1 MTLYKLVQD
10 VCNLGK
16 AQPNVNFVTQ
26 GDIYQLN
33 HNQDVDY
40 PAFVVTQGTHTGS
53 DYDEEQFTLTLFA
66 VDRLVSDKSNEID
79 VQSWANSVLLSVIK
93 NIGDFFIGTVQPGFK
108 IQTFTEKF
116 DSLCAGA
123 YVTLAI
129 DVDINDCDCVSKS
142 IGFVTSVN
150 GQTGDVTIKGYEG
163 SLVSSVNGQ
172 TGDVNLNIPYKVSD
186 LRNDVPYASE
196 SFVNNKITDVS
207 TYVSNNYLKKG
218 EVPVL
223 DNYYTK
229 QEVDDKIRDV
239 SVQVDL
245 SNYYTKSET
254 YNKQEIE
261 TKIAQAGGSGGS
273 SVTSVNGQTG
283 DVILNYVDISVYNQ
297 LLEEFNQ
304 LNKVDFIQHLEDFEG
319 FKYETTETTDYLGQA
334 KQDKLVSGTNI
345 KTING
350 LSLLGSGDI
359 VINGSGGQ
367 STGGESTDLSNYY
380 TKAEVD
386 DKITDVSTYVTTYV
400 YDNYYT
406 IPEVDDMISNV
417 SVDIDLSN
425 YYTKAETYNKQ
436 EVYNKQEIETK
447 IAQAGVSS
455 VNSVNGQTGDVIL
468 NYVDISV
475 YNQLLEEFNQLNK
488 VDFIQHLE
496 DFEGFKYETTET
508 TDYLGQAKQDK
519 LVSGTNIKTINGL
532 SLLGEGN
539 IAIQGG
545 ESTEHVNLT
554 LKEYNNL
561 SDAEKLNGKVYFI
574 TDISYCLYSDYQ
586 NLYNTVNALKNRV
599 NVLENSIKSPQN
611 NS

>member
-40 PAFVVTQGTHTGS
+40 PAFVVTQGTHSGS

-79 VQSWANSVLLSVIK
+79 VQSWANGVLLSVIK
-93 NIGDFFIGTVQPGFK
+93 NIGDFYIGTVQSGFK

-123 YVTLAI
+123 YVTLSI
-129 DVDINDCDCVSKS
+129 NVDINDCDCVSKS

-172 TGDVNLNIPYKVSD
+172 TGDVYLNIPYKVSD

-207 TYVSNNYLKKG
+207 TYVSNNYLKNG

-229 QEVDDKIRDV
+229 QEVDDKITDVSTYVCNYVYDNYYTIPEVDDKIRDV
-239 SVQVDL
+239 SLEIDL
-245 SNYYTKSET
+245 SNYYT
-254 YNKQEIE
+254 KQEIE
-261 TKIAQAGGSGGS
+261 TKIAQAGVS
-273 SVTSVNGQTG
+273 SVKSVNGQTG
-283 DVILNYVDISVYNQ
+283 DVVLNYVDINEYNSHLTGFNETADDVD
-297 LLEEFNQ
+297 LL
-304 LNKVDFIQHLEDFEG
+304 KEDFLVLAENVNSV
-319 FKYETTETTDYLGQA
+319 DYNLKF

-350 LSLLGSGDI
+350 LS
-359 VINGSGGQ
+359 V
-367 STGGESTDLSNYY
+367 
-380 TKAEVD
+380 
-386 DKITDVSTYVTTYV
+386 
-400 YDNYYT
+400 
-406 IPEVDDMISNV
+406 
-417 SVDIDLSN
+417 
-425 YYTKAETYNKQ
+425 
-436 EVYNKQEIETK
+436 
-447 IAQAGVSS
+447 
-455 VNSVNGQTGDVIL
+455 
-468 NYVDISV
+468 
-475 YNQLLEEFNQLNK
+475 
-488 VDFIQHLE
+488 
-496 DFEGFKYETTET
+496 
-508 TDYLGQAKQDK
+508 
-519 LVSGTNIKTINGL
+519 
-532 SLLGEGN
+532 LGEGN
-539 IAIQGG
+539 IVINGG

-554 LKEYNNL
+554 LTEYNNL
-561 SDAEKLNGKVYFI
+561 SDAEKQNGKVYFI
-574 TDISYCLYSDYQ
+574 TDIAYCLQSDYDR
-586 NLYNTVNALKNRV
+586 LHDTVISLTNRV
-599 NVLENSIKSPQN
+599 KVLENSIKSTEK
-611 NS
+611 

>member
-93 NIGDFFIGTVQPGFK
+93 NIGDFYIGTVQSGFK

-129 DVDINDCDCVSKS
+129 NVDINDCDCVSKS

-163 SLVSSVNGQ
+163 ALVSSVNGQ
-172 TGDVNLNIPYKVSD
+172 TGDVYLNIPYKVSD

-239 SVQVDL
+239 SVEVNL
-245 SNYYTKSET
+245 SNYYTKE
-254 YNKQEIE
+254 
-261 TKIAQAGGSGGS
+261 
-273 SVTSVNGQTG
+273 
-283 DVILNYVDISVYNQ
+283 
-297 LLEEFNQ
+297 
-304 LNKVDFIQHLEDFEG
+304 
-319 FKYETTETTDYLGQA
+319 
-334 KQDKLVSGTNI
+334 
-345 KTING
+345 
-350 LSLLGSGDI
+350 
-359 VINGSGGQ
+359 
-367 STGGESTDLSNYY
+367 
-380 TKAEVD
+380 
-386 DKITDVSTYVTTYV
+386 
-400 YDNYYT
+400 
-406 IPEVDDMISNV
+406 
-417 SVDIDLSN
+417 
-425 YYTKAETYNKQ
+425 

-455 VNSVNGQTGDVIL
+455 VNSVNGQTGDVVL

-475 YNQLLEEFNQLNK
+475 YNQF
-488 VDFIQHLE
+488 LE
-496 DFEGFKYETTET
+496 DYNLLSSDFDIVYGEVEQLRMEMDGFKDETTAT
-508 TDYLGQAKQDK
+508 TDHLWQSKQNK

-539 IAIQGG
+539 ININGGESTGG
-545 ESTEHVNLT
+545 ESTEHVNFTLT
-554 LKEYNNL
+554 EYNNL

-574 TDISYCLYSDYQ
+574 TDIAYCRQSDYYR
-586 NLYNTVNALKNRV
+586 LYNTVISLTNRV
-599 NVLENSIKSPQN
+599 KVLENSIKSPEN

>member
-93 NIGDFFIGTVQPGFK
+93 NIGDFYIGTVQSGFK

-123 YVTLAI
+123 YVTLSI
-129 DVDINDCDCVSKS
+129 NVDINDCDCVSKS

-163 SLVSSVNGQ
+163 ALVSSVNGQ
-172 TGDVNLNIPYKVSD
+172 TGDVYLNIPYKVSD

-207 TYVSNNYLKKG
+207 TYVSNNYLKNG

-239 SVQVDL
+239 SVDIDL
-245 SNYYTKSET
+245 SNYYTKAET

-261 TKIAQAGGSGGS
+261 TKLAQAGVS
-273 SVTSVNGQTG
+273 SVNSVNGQTG
-283 DVILNYVDISVYNQ
+283 DVVLNYVDISVYNQ
-297 LLEEFNQ
+297 HLEDYNNHLGDFEVFFEDQ
-304 LNKVDFIQHLEDFEG
+304 LNKNQIFEANDG
-319 FKYETTETTDYLGQA
+319 TLRQL

-350 LSLLGSGDI
+350 LSI
-359 VINGSGGQ
+359 
-367 STGGESTDLSNYY
+367 
-380 TKAEVD
+380 
-386 DKITDVSTYVTTYV
+386 
-400 YDNYYT
+400 
-406 IPEVDDMISNV
+406 
-417 SVDIDLSN
+417 
-425 YYTKAETYNKQ
+425 
-436 EVYNKQEIETK
+436 
-447 IAQAGVSS
+447 
-455 VNSVNGQTGDVIL
+455 
-468 NYVDISV
+468 
-475 YNQLLEEFNQLNK
+475 
-488 VDFIQHLE
+488 
-496 DFEGFKYETTET
+496 
-508 TDYLGQAKQDK
+508 
-519 LVSGTNIKTINGL
+519 
-532 SLLGEGN
+532 LGEGN
-539 IAIQGG
+539 IVINGG

-554 LKEYNNL
+554 LTEYNNL
-561 SDAEKLNGKVYFI
+561 SEAEKQNGKVYFI
-574 TDISYCLYSDYQ
+574 TDIAYCLQSDYDR
-586 NLYNTVNALKNRV
+586 LHDTVISLTNRV
-599 NVLENSIKSPQN
+599 KVLENSIKYPEK
-611 NS
+611 

>member
-93 NIGDFFIGTVQPGFK
+93 NIGDFFIGTVQSGFK

-123 YVTLAI
+123 YVTLSI
-129 DVDINDCDCVSKS
+129 NVDINDCDCVSKS

-163 SLVSSVNGQ
+163 ALVSSVNGQ
-172 TGDVNLNIPYKVSD
+172 TGDVYLNIPYKVSD

-229 QEVDDKIRDV
+229 QEVDDKITDV
-239 SVQVDL
+239 
-245 SNYYTKSET
+245 
-254 YNKQEIE
+254 
-261 TKIAQAGGSGGS
+261 
-273 SVTSVNGQTG
+273 
-283 DVILNYVDISVYNQ
+283 
-297 LLEEFNQ
+297 
-304 LNKVDFIQHLEDFEG
+304 
-319 FKYETTETTDYLGQA
+319 
-334 KQDKLVSGTNI
+334 
-345 KTING
+345 
-350 LSLLGSGDI
+350 
-359 VINGSGGQ
+359 
-367 STGGESTDLSNYY
+367 
-380 TKAEVD
+380 
-386 DKITDVSTYVTTYV
+386 ITDVSTYV

-406 IPEVDDMISNV
+406 IQEVDDKIRDV
-417 SVDIDLSN
+417 SVQIDLSN
-425 YYTKAETYNKQ
+425 YYTKE
-436 EVYNKQEIETK
+436 EIYNKQEIETK

-455 VNSVNGQTGDVIL
+455 VRSVNGQTGDVVL
-468 NYVDISV
+468 NYVDINE
-475 YNQLLEEFNQLNK
+475 YNSHLTGFNQTADD
-488 VDFIQHLE
+488 VDLLKE
-496 DFEGFKYETTET
+496 DFLVLADNVNSV
-508 TDYLGQAKQDK
+508 DYNLKFKQDT

-532 SLLGEGN
+532 SVLGEGN
-539 IAIQGG
+539 IVINGG

-554 LKEYNNL
+554 LTEYNNL
-561 SDAEKLNGKVYFI
+561 SDAEKQNGKVYFI
-574 TDISYCLYSDYQ
+574 TDIAYCLQSDYDR
-586 NLYNTVNALKNRV
+586 LHDTVISLTNRV
-599 NVLENSIKSPQN
+599 KVLENSIKSTKN

>member
-10 VCNLGK
+10 ICNLGK

-93 NIGDFFIGTVQPGFK
+93 NIGDFFIGTVQSGFK

-123 YVTLAI
+123 YVTLSI
-129 DVDINDCDCVSKS
+129 NVDINDCDCVSKS

-163 SLVSSVNGQ
+163 ALVSSVNGQ
-172 TGDVNLNIPYKVSD
+172 TGDVYLNIPYKVSD

-207 TYVSNNYLKKG
+207 TYVSNNYLKNG

-245 SNYYTKSET
+245 SNYYTKEET

-261 TKIAQAGGSGGS
+261 TKIAQAGVS
-273 SVTSVNGQTG
+273 SVKSVNGQTG
-283 DVILNYVDISVYNQ
+283 DVVLNYVDINEYNSH
-297 LLEEFNQ
+297 LTGFNQ
-304 LNKVDFIQHLEDFEG
+304 TADDVDQLIEDFWVLDDHVNSVEYN
-319 FKYETTETTDYLGQA
+319 FQF

-350 LSLLGSGDI
+350 LS
-359 VINGSGGQ
+359 V
-367 STGGESTDLSNYY
+367 
-380 TKAEVD
+380 
-386 DKITDVSTYVTTYV
+386 
-400 YDNYYT
+400 
-406 IPEVDDMISNV
+406 
-417 SVDIDLSN
+417 
-425 YYTKAETYNKQ
+425 
-436 EVYNKQEIETK
+436 
-447 IAQAGVSS
+447 
-455 VNSVNGQTGDVIL
+455 
-468 NYVDISV
+468 
-475 YNQLLEEFNQLNK
+475 
-488 VDFIQHLE
+488 
-496 DFEGFKYETTET
+496 
-508 TDYLGQAKQDK
+508 
-519 LVSGTNIKTINGL
+519 
-532 SLLGEGN
+532 LGEGN
-539 IAIQGG
+539 IVINGG

-554 LKEYNNL
+554 LTEYNNL
-561 SDAEKLNGKVYFI
+561 SDAEKQNGKVYFI
-574 TDISYCLYSDYQ
+574 TDIAYCLQSDYDR
-586 NLYNTVNALKNRV
+586 LHDTVISLTNRV
-599 NVLENSIKSPQN
+599 KVLENSIKSTKN

>member
-93 NIGDFFIGTVQPGFK
+93 NIGDFFIGTVQSGFK

-123 YVTLAI
+123 YVTLSI
-129 DVDINDCDCVSKS
+129 NVDINDCDCVSKS

-163 SLVSSVNGQ
+163 ALVSSVNGQ
-172 TGDVNLNIPYKVSD
+172 TGDVYLNIPYKVSD

-229 QEVDDKIRDV
+229 QEIDDKITDVSDYVYNNYYTIQEVDDKISNV
-239 SVQVDL
+239 SVDIDL
-245 SNYYTKSET
+245 SNYYTKQEI

-261 TKIAQAGGSGGS
+261 TKIAQAGVS
-273 SVTSVNGQTG
+273 SVKSVNGQTG
-283 DVILNYVDISVYNQ
+283 DVVLNYVDFSVYNQ
-297 LLEEFNQ
+297 HLGDFEVLFEYQEDMNVQ
-304 LNKVDFIQHLEDFEG
+304 LND
-319 FKYETTETTDYLGQA
+319 TTEELLR

-359 VINGSGGQ
+359 VI
-367 STGGESTDLSNYY
+367 
-380 TKAEVD
+380 
-386 DKITDVSTYVTTYV
+386 
-400 YDNYYT
+400 
-406 IPEVDDMISNV
+406 
-417 SVDIDLSN
+417 
-425 YYTKAETYNKQ
+425 
-436 EVYNKQEIETK
+436 
-447 IAQAGVSS
+447 
-455 VNSVNGQTGDVIL
+455 
-468 NYVDISV
+468 
-475 YNQLLEEFNQLNK
+475 
-488 VDFIQHLE
+488 
-496 DFEGFKYETTET
+496 
-508 TDYLGQAKQDK
+508 
-519 LVSGTNIKTINGL
+519 
-532 SLLGEGN
+532 
-539 IAIQGG
+539 QGG

-554 LKEYNNL
+554 LTEYNNL
-561 SDAEKLNGKVYFI
+561 SDAEKQNGKVYFI
-574 TDISYCLYSDYQ
+574 TDIAYCLQSDYDR
-586 NLYNTVNALKNRV
+586 LHDTVISLTNRV
-599 NVLENSIKSPQN
+599 KVLENSIKSPQN

>member
-93 NIGDFFIGTVQPGFK
+93 NIGDFYIGTVQSGFK

-123 YVTLAI
+123 YVTVAI
-129 DVDINDCDCVSKS
+129 NVDINDCDCVSKS

-163 SLVSSVNGQ
+163 ALVSSVNGQ
-172 TGDVNLNIPYKVSD
+172 TGDVYLNIPYKVSD

-229 QEVDDKIRDV
+229 QEIDDKIRDV
-239 SVQVDL
+239 SVDVDL
-245 SNYYTKSET
+245 SNYYTKAET

-261 TKIAQAGGSGGS
+261 NKIAQAGVS
-273 SVTSVNGQTG
+273 SVKSVNGQTG
-283 DVILNYVDISVYNQ
+283 DVVLNYVDIKEYNSH
-297 LLEEFNQ
+297 LTGFNQ
-304 LNKVDFIQHLEDFEG
+304 TADDLDQLKEDFWAL
-319 FKYETTETTDYLGQA
+319 YDTVNSVDYNLKF

-350 LSLLGSGDI
+350 LSLLGTGDI
-359 VINGSGGQ
+359 VIN
-367 STGGESTDLSNYY
+367 
-380 TKAEVD
+380 
-386 DKITDVSTYVTTYV
+386 
-400 YDNYYT
+400 
-406 IPEVDDMISNV
+406 
-417 SVDIDLSN
+417 
-425 YYTKAETYNKQ
+425 
-436 EVYNKQEIETK
+436 
-447 IAQAGVSS
+447 
-455 VNSVNGQTGDVIL
+455 
-468 NYVDISV
+468 
-475 YNQLLEEFNQLNK
+475 
-488 VDFIQHLE
+488 
-496 DFEGFKYETTET
+496 
-508 TDYLGQAKQDK
+508 
-519 LVSGTNIKTINGL
+519 
-532 SLLGEGN
+532 
-539 IAIQGG
+539 GG

-554 LKEYNNL
+554 LTEYNNL
-561 SDAEKLNGKVYFI
+561 SDAEKQNGKVYFI
-574 TDISYCLYSDYQ
+574 TDLAYCLQSDYDR
-586 NLYNTVNALKNRV
+586 LHDTVISLNNRV
-599 NVLENSIKSPQN
+599 KVLENNIKSVKN

>member
-10 VCNLGK
+10 ICNLGK

-93 NIGDFFIGTVQPGFK
+93 NIGDFFIGTVQSGFK

-129 DVDINDCDCVSKS
+129 NVDINDCDCVSKS

-163 SLVSSVNGQ
+163 DLVSSVNGQ
-172 TGDVNLNIPYKVSD
+172 TGDVVLDIPYKVSD

-207 TYVSNNYLKKG
+207 TYVSNNYLKNG

-239 SVQVDL
+239 S
-245 SNYYTKSET
+245 
-254 YNKQEIE
+254 
-261 TKIAQAGGSGGS
+261 
-273 SVTSVNGQTG
+273 
-283 DVILNYVDISVYNQ
+283 
-297 LLEEFNQ
+297 
-304 LNKVDFIQHLEDFEG
+304 
-319 FKYETTETTDYLGQA
+319 
-334 KQDKLVSGTNI
+334 
-345 KTING
+345 
-350 LSLLGSGDI
+350 
-359 VINGSGGQ
+359 
-367 STGGESTDLSNYY
+367 
-380 TKAEVD
+380 
-386 DKITDVSTYVTTYV
+386 TDVETYV

-406 IPEVDDMISNV
+406 IPEIDDKISDI

-425 YYTKAETYNKQ
+425 YYTK
-436 EVYNKQEIETK
+436 QEIEAK

-455 VNSVNGQTGDVIL
+455 VKSVNGQTGDVVL
-468 NYVDISV
+468 NYVDVSV
-475 YNQLLEEFNQLNK
+475 YNQHLEQFNQLY
-488 VDFIQHLE
+488 D
-496 DFEGFKYETTET
+496 
-508 TDYLGQAKQDK
+508 DYFNIHIEEYNTLFSSVSDVENGLGGKQDI

-532 SLLGEGN
+532 SLLGEGDIEIKSENKYDHQN
-539 IAIQGG
+539 ILYADYQA
-545 ESTEHVNLT
+545 
-554 LKEYNNL
+554 L
-561 SDAEKLNGKVYFI
+561 SEAEKLKNIVYHI
-574 TDISYCLYSDYQ
+574 TDYDIYFVNKSEYLQKITELEDRIKALET
-586 NLYNTVNALKNRV
+586 NL
-599 NVLENSIKSPQN
+599 N
-611 NS
+611 N

>member
-10 VCNLGK
+10 ICNLGK

-40 PAFVVTQGTHTGS
+40 PAFVVTQGTHSGS

-93 NIGDFFIGTVQPGFK
+93 NIGDFFIGTVQSGFK

-129 DVDINDCDCVSKS
+129 NVDINDCDCVSKS

-163 SLVSSVNGQ
+163 ALVSSVNGQ
-172 TGDVNLNIPYKVSD
+172 TGDVYLNIPYKVSD

-207 TYVSNNYLKKG
+207 TYVSNNYLKIG

-239 SVQVDL
+239 SV
-245 SNYYTKSET
+245 
-254 YNKQEIE
+254 
-261 TKIAQAGGSGGS
+261 
-273 SVTSVNGQTG
+273 
-283 DVILNYVDISVYNQ
+283 DV
-297 LLEEFNQ
+297 
-304 LNKVDFIQHLEDFEG
+304 
-319 FKYETTETTDYLGQA
+319 
-334 KQDKLVSGTNI
+334 
-345 KTING
+345 
-350 LSLLGSGDI
+350 
-359 VINGSGGQ
+359 
-367 STGGESTDLSNYY
+367 
-380 TKAEVD
+380 
-386 DKITDVSTYVTTYV
+386 
-400 YDNYYT
+400 
-406 IPEVDDMISNV
+406 
-417 SVDIDLSN
+417 DLSN

-436 EVYNKQEIETK
+436 EIEAK
-447 IAQAGVSS
+447 IAQAGGGSAVT
-455 VNSVNGQTGDVIL
+455 SVNGQTGDVVL
-468 NYVDISV
+468 NYVDINQ
-475 YNQLLEEFNQLNK
+475 YNRHLTGFNQA
-488 VDFIQHLE
+488 LE
-496 DFEGFKYETTET
+496 DVDQLKEDFLVLDDNVNSVQYNFKF
-508 TDYLGQAKQDK
+508 KQDT
-519 LVSGTNIKTINGL
+519 LVSGTNIKTINGQ
-532 SLLGEGN
+532 SVLGKGN
-539 IAIQGG
+539 IDIQGG
-545 ESTEHVNLT
+545 QSTEHVNLT
-554 LKEYNNL
+554 LTEYNNL
-561 SDAEKLNGKVYFI
+561 SDAEKQNGKVYFI
-574 TDISYCLYSDYQ
+574 TDIAYCLQSDYDR
-586 NLYNTVNALKNRV
+586 LHDTVISLTNRV
-599 NVLENSIKSPQN
+599 KVLENSIKSPQN

>member
-93 NIGDFFIGTVQPGFK
+93 NIGDFYIGTVQSGFK

-129 DVDINDCDCVSKS
+129 NVDINDCDCVSKS

-163 SLVSSVNGQ
+163 TLVSSVNGQ
-172 TGDVNLNIPYKVSD
+172 TGDVYLNIPYKVSD

-207 TYVSNNYLKKG
+207 TYVSNNYLKNG

-239 SVQVDL
+239 SVDIDL
-245 SNYYTKSET
+245 SNYYTKQEVYDKIRDVSAEIDTLWEISDGFQIQLNET
-254 YNKQEIE
+254 
-261 TKIAQAGGSGGS
+261 
-273 SVTSVNGQTG
+273 
-283 DVILNYVDISVYNQ
+283 ILNVD
-297 LLEEFNQ
+297 
-304 LNKVDFIQHLEDFEG
+304 
-319 FKYETTETTDYLGQA
+319 ETQNILQG
-334 KQDKLVSGTNI
+334 KQDTLVSGTNI

-350 LSLLGSGDI
+350 LSLLGTGDI
-359 VINGSGGQ
+359 QIKLENNDYDHQNILYADYQELSETEKLKNIVYHI
-367 STGGESTDLSNYY
+367 TDYDIYFVNKSEYLQ
-380 TKAEVD
+380 
-386 DKITDVSTYVTTYV
+386 KIT
-400 YDNYYT
+400 
-406 IPEVDDMISNV
+406 E
-417 SVDIDLSN
+417 
-425 YYTKAETYNKQ
+425 
-436 EVYNKQEIETK
+436 
-447 IAQAGVSS
+447 
-455 VNSVNGQTGDVIL
+455 
-468 NYVDISV
+468 
-475 YNQLLEEFNQLNK
+475 
-488 VDFIQHLE
+488 LE
-496 DFEGFKYETTET
+496 DRIKALET
-508 TDYLGQAKQDK
+508 
-519 LVSGTNIKTINGL
+519 
-532 SLLGEGN
+532 
-539 IAIQGG
+539 
-545 ESTEHVNLT
+545 NL
-554 LKEYNNL
+554 NN
-561 SDAEKLNGKVYFI
+561 
-574 TDISYCLYSDYQ
+574 
-586 NLYNTVNALKNRV
+586 
-599 NVLENSIKSPQN
+599 
-611 NS
+611 

>member
-10 VCNLGK
+10 ICNLGK

-93 NIGDFFIGTVQPGFK
+93 NIGDFFIGTVQSGFK

-129 DVDINDCDCVSKS
+129 NVDINDCDCVSKP

-150 GQTGDVTIKGYEG
+150 GQSGDVY
-163 SLVSSVNGQ
+163 
-172 TGDVNLNIPYKVSD
+172 LNIPYKVSD

-239 SVQVDL
+239 SV
-245 SNYYTKSET
+245 
-254 YNKQEIE
+254 
-261 TKIAQAGGSGGS
+261 
-273 SVTSVNGQTG
+273 
-283 DVILNYVDISVYNQ
+283 
-297 LLEEFNQ
+297 
-304 LNKVDFIQHLEDFEG
+304 
-319 FKYETTETTDYLGQA
+319 
-334 KQDKLVSGTNI
+334 
-345 KTING
+345 
-350 LSLLGSGDI
+350 
-359 VINGSGGQ
+359 
-367 STGGESTDLSNYY
+367 
-380 TKAEVD
+380 
-386 DKITDVSTYVTTYV
+386 
-400 YDNYYT
+400 
-406 IPEVDDMISNV
+406 
-417 SVDIDLSN
+417 DIDLSN

-436 EVYNKQEIETK
+436 EIESK
-447 IAQAGVSS
+447 IAQAGVST
-455 VNSVNGQTGDVIL
+455 VRSVNGQTGDVVL
-468 NYVDISV
+468 NYVDVSV
-475 YNQLLEEFNQLNK
+475 YN
-488 VDFIQHLE
+488 QHLE
-496 DFEGFKYETTET
+496 DFNQLYDDYFNRHIIEEYSNLLDSVSDIENRLKTKQDILVSGTNIKTINGQSVLGKGNIDIIGGDSTGHVNLSNYYTKAEVDDKIRDVSTYVFNNYYTIQEVDEFKDEITVQ
-508 TDYLGQAKQDK
+508 TDDLRQVKQDK
-519 LVSGTNIKTINGL
+519 LVSGTNIKTINGI
-532 SLLGEGN
+532 SLLGSGDIQIKPENNDYDHQN
-539 IAIQGG
+539 ILYADYQALP
-545 ESTEHVNLT
+545 E
-554 LKEYNNL
+554 
-561 SDAEKLNGKVYFI
+561 AEKLKNIVYHI
-574 TDISYCLYSDYQ
+574 TDYDIYFVNKSEYLQKITELEDRIKALEI
-586 NLYNTVNALKNRV
+586 NLNK
-599 NVLENSIKSPQN
+599 
-611 NS
+611 

>member
-10 VCNLGK
+10 ICNLGK

-93 NIGDFFIGTVQPGFK
+93 NIGDFFIGTVQSGFK

-129 DVDINDCDCVSKS
+129 NVDINDCDCVSKS

-163 SLVSSVNGQ
+163 DLVSSVNGQ
-172 TGDVNLNIPYKVSD
+172 TGDVYLNIPYKVSD

-207 TYVSNNYLKKG
+207 TYVSNNYLKNG

-229 QEVDDKIRDV
+229 QEVDDKITDV
-239 SVQVDL
+239 STYVYNNYYTIQEVDDKISDVSLEIDL
-245 SNYYTKSET
+245 SNYYT
-254 YNKQEIE
+254 KQEIE
-261 TKIAQAGGSGGS
+261 TKIAQAGVS
-273 SVTSVNGQTG
+273 SVKSVNGQTG
-283 DVILNYVDISVYNQ
+283 DVVLNYVDINEYNSH
-297 LLEEFNQ
+297 LTGFNQ
-304 LNKVDFIQHLEDFEG
+304 TADDVDLLKEDFLVLADNVNSV
-319 FKYETTETTDYLGQA
+319 DYNLKF

-350 LSLLGSGDI
+350 LS
-359 VINGSGGQ
+359 V
-367 STGGESTDLSNYY
+367 
-380 TKAEVD
+380 
-386 DKITDVSTYVTTYV
+386 
-400 YDNYYT
+400 
-406 IPEVDDMISNV
+406 
-417 SVDIDLSN
+417 
-425 YYTKAETYNKQ
+425 
-436 EVYNKQEIETK
+436 
-447 IAQAGVSS
+447 
-455 VNSVNGQTGDVIL
+455 
-468 NYVDISV
+468 
-475 YNQLLEEFNQLNK
+475 
-488 VDFIQHLE
+488 
-496 DFEGFKYETTET
+496 
-508 TDYLGQAKQDK
+508 
-519 LVSGTNIKTINGL
+519 
-532 SLLGEGN
+532 LGEGN
-539 IAIQGG
+539 IVINGG
-545 ESTEHVNLT
+545 QSTEHVNLT
-554 LKEYNNL
+554 LTEYNNL
-561 SDAEKLNGKVYFI
+561 SEAEKQNGKVYFI
-574 TDISYCLYSDYQ
+574 TDIAYCLQSDYDR
-586 NLYNTVNALKNRV
+586 LHDTVISLTNRV
-599 NVLENSIKSPQN
+599 KVLENSIKSTKN

>member
-53 DYDEEQFTLTLFA
+53 DYDEEQFTLTLFV

-93 NIGDFFIGTVQPGFK
+93 NIGDFFIGTVQSGFK

-123 YVTLAI
+123 YVTLSI
-129 DVDINDCDCVSKS
+129 NVDINDCDCVSKS

-163 SLVSSVNGQ
+163 ALVSSVNGQ
-172 TGDVNLNIPYKVSD
+172 TGDVVLDIPTKVSD
-186 LRNDVPYASE
+186 LQNDVPYASE

-207 TYVSNNYLKKG
+207 TYVY
-218 EVPVL
+218 
-223 DNYYTK
+223 DN
-229 QEVDDKIRDV
+229 
-239 SVQVDL
+239 
-245 SNYYTKSET
+245 
-254 YNKQEIE
+254 
-261 TKIAQAGGSGGS
+261 
-273 SVTSVNGQTG
+273 
-283 DVILNYVDISVYNQ
+283 
-297 LLEEFNQ
+297 
-304 LNKVDFIQHLEDFEG
+304 
-319 FKYETTETTDYLGQA
+319 
-334 KQDKLVSGTNI
+334 
-345 KTING
+345 
-350 LSLLGSGDI
+350 
-359 VINGSGGQ
+359 
-367 STGGESTDLSNYY
+367 
-380 TKAEVD
+380 
-386 DKITDVSTYVTTYV
+386 VTTYV

-406 IPEVDDMISNV
+406 IPEVDDKIRDV
-417 SVDIDLSN
+417 SVEVDLSN

-468 NYVDISV
+468 NYVDVSV
-475 YNQLLEEFNQLNK
+475 YNQ
-488 VDFIQHLE
+488 HLE
-496 DFEGFKYETTET
+496 DYNSHLIDFNQQLEDLDQLRQEHYASDTYFA
-508 TDYLGQAKQDK
+508 QFKQDK
-519 LVSGTNIKTINGL
+519 LESGKNIKTINGL
-532 SLLGEGN
+532 SLLGSGD
-539 IAIQGG
+539 IVIQGG
-545 ESTEHVNLT
+545 DGAEHVNLT
-554 LKEYNNL
+554 LTEYNNL

-574 TDISYCLYSDYQ
+574 TDIAYCLQSDYDR
-586 NLYNTVNALKNRV
+586 LHDTVISLTNRV
-599 NVLENSIKSPQN
+599 KVLENSIKSTEK
-611 NS
+611 

>member
-93 NIGDFFIGTVQPGFK
+93 NIGDFFIGTVQSGFK

-129 DVDINDCDCVSKS
+129 NVDINECDCVSKS

-163 SLVSSVNGQ
+163 ALVSSVNGQ
-172 TGDVNLNIPYKVSD
+172 TGDVYLNIPYKVSD

-207 TYVSNNYLKKG
+207 TYVSNNYLKMG

-239 SVQVDL
+239 SVDIDL
-245 SNYYTKSET
+245 SNYYT
-254 YNKQEIE
+254 N
-261 TKIAQAGGSGGS
+261 
-273 SVTSVNGQTG
+273 
-283 DVILNYVDISVYNQ
+283 
-297 LLEEFNQ
+297 
-304 LNKVDFIQHLEDFEG
+304 
-319 FKYETTETTDYLGQA
+319 
-334 KQDKLVSGTNI
+334 
-345 KTING
+345 
-350 LSLLGSGDI
+350 
-359 VINGSGGQ
+359 
-367 STGGESTDLSNYY
+367 
-380 TKAEVD
+380 AEVD
-386 DKITDVSTYVTTYV
+386 DKIRDVSTYVTTYV

-406 IPEVDDMISNV
+406 
-417 SVDIDLSN
+417 
-425 YYTKAETYNKQ
+425 KAEI
-436 EVYNKQEIETK
+436 YNKQEIEAK

-455 VNSVNGQTGDVIL
+455 VKSVNGQTGDVVL
-468 NYVDISV
+468 NYVDIDNYSS
-475 YNQLLEEFNQLNK
+475 
-488 VDFIQHLE
+488 HLE
-496 DFEGFKYETTET
+496 GFNMMAENVNFLAEGFSELNGNFNETQNI
-508 TDYLGQAKQDK
+508 LQGKQDI

-539 IAIQGG
+539 IDINGG

-554 LKEYNNL
+554 LTEYNNL
-561 SDAEKLNGKVYFI
+561 SDAEKQNGKVYFI
-574 TDISYCLYSDYQ
+574 TDIAYCLQSDYDR
-586 NLYNTVNALKNRV
+586 LHDTVISLTNRV
-599 NVLENSIKSPQN
+599 KVLENSITSPGK
-611 NS
+611 

>member
-10 VCNLGK
+10 ICNLGK

-93 NIGDFFIGTVQPGFK
+93 NIGDFYIGTVQSGFK

-129 DVDINDCDCVSKS
+129 NVDINDCDCVSKS

-163 SLVSSVNGQ
+163 DLVSSVNGQ
-172 TGDVNLNIPYKVSD
+172 TGDVYLNIPYKVSD

-229 QEVDDKIRDV
+229 QEVDDNIRD
-239 SVQVDL
+239 
-245 SNYYTKSET
+245 
-254 YNKQEIE
+254 
-261 TKIAQAGGSGGS
+261 
-273 SVTSVNGQTG
+273 
-283 DVILNYVDISVYNQ
+283 
-297 LLEEFNQ
+297 
-304 LNKVDFIQHLEDFEG
+304 
-319 FKYETTETTDYLGQA
+319 
-334 KQDKLVSGTNI
+334 
-345 KTING
+345 
-350 LSLLGSGDI
+350 
-359 VINGSGGQ
+359 
-367 STGGESTDLSNYY
+367 
-380 TKAEVD
+380 
-386 DKITDVSTYVTTYV
+386 YV
-400 YDNYYT
+400 YSNYYT
-406 IPEVDDMISNV
+406 IPEIDDKISNI
-417 SVDIDLSN
+417 SVEIDLSN
-425 YYTKAETYNKQ
+425 YYT
-436 EVYNKQEIETK
+436 KQEIETK

-455 VNSVNGQTGDVIL
+455 VKSVNGQTGDVVL
-468 NYVDISV
+468 NYVDIKEYNLHSSV
-475 YNQLLEEFNQLNK
+475 FNQYADD
-488 VDFIQHLE
+488 VDVLKD
-496 DFEGFKYETTET
+496 DFLVLDENMTYVLDTLQ
-508 TDYLGQAKQDK
+508 YKQDT
-519 LVSGTNIKTINGL
+519 LVSGTNIKTINGQ
-532 SLLGEGN
+532 SVLGEGN
-539 IAIQGG
+539 IDISVGG
-545 ESTEHVNLT
+545 SQSAEHVNLT
-554 LKEYNNL
+554 LTEYNNL
-561 SDAEKLNGKVYFI
+561 SDSEKMNGKVYFI
-574 TDISYCLYSDYQ
+574 TDIAYCLQSDYDR
-586 NLYNTVNALKNRV
+586 LYNDVISLTNRV
-599 NVLENSIKSPQN
+599 KVLENSIKSPGK
-611 NS
+611 

>member
-40 PAFVVTQGTHTGS
+40 PAFVVTQGTHSGS

-93 NIGDFFIGTVQPGFK
+93 NIGDFFIGTVQSGFK

-129 DVDINDCDCVSKS
+129 NVDINDCDCVSKS

-163 SLVSSVNGQ
+163 ALVSSVNGQ
-172 TGDVNLNIPYKVSD
+172 TGDVYLNIPYKVSD

-207 TYVSNNYLKKG
+207 TYVSNNYLKNG

-229 QEVDDKIRDV
+229 Q
-239 SVQVDL
+239 
-245 SNYYTKSET
+245 
-254 YNKQEIE
+254 
-261 TKIAQAGGSGGS
+261 
-273 SVTSVNGQTG
+273 
-283 DVILNYVDISVYNQ
+283 
-297 LLEEFNQ
+297 
-304 LNKVDFIQHLEDFEG
+304 
-319 FKYETTETTDYLGQA
+319 
-334 KQDKLVSGTNI
+334 
-345 KTING
+345 
-350 LSLLGSGDI
+350 
-359 VINGSGGQ
+359 
-367 STGGESTDLSNYY
+367 
-380 TKAEVD
+380 EVD

-406 IPEVDDMISNV
+406 IPEIDDKIRDV

-425 YYTKAETYNKQ
+425 YYTKE
-436 EVYNKQEIETK
+436 EIYNKQEIETK

-455 VNSVNGQTGDVIL
+455 VKSVNGQTGDVVL

-475 YNQLLEEFNQLNK
+475 YNQHLEQFNQLS
-488 VDFIQHLE
+488 E
-496 DFEGFKYETTET
+496 DYYTLHIEEEYNSLFNSVSDIENRLWG
-508 TDYLGQAKQDK
+508 KQDI

-532 SLLGEGN
+532 SVLGTGDIQIKLENNDYDHQN
-539 IAIQGG
+539 ILYADYQ
-545 ESTEHVNLT
+545 E
-554 LKEYNNL
+554 L
-561 SDAEKLNGKVYFI
+561 SETEKLKNIVYHI
-574 TDISYCLYSDYQ
+574 TDYDIYFVNKSEYLQKITELEDRIKAIEI
-586 NLYNTVNALKNRV
+586 NLNK
-599 NVLENSIKSPQN
+599 
-611 NS
+611 

>member
-40 PAFVVTQGTHTGS
+40 PAFVVTQGTHSGS

-79 VQSWANSVLLSVIK
+79 VQSWANGVLLSVIK
-93 NIGDFFIGTVQPGFK
+93 NIGDFYIGTVQSGFK

-129 DVDINDCDCVSKS
+129 NVDINDCDCVSKS

-150 GQTGDVTIKGYEG
+150 GQTGDVY
-163 SLVSSVNGQ
+163 
-172 TGDVNLNIPYKVSD
+172 LNIPYKVSD

-207 TYVSNNYLKKG
+207 TYVSNNYLKIG

-229 QEVDDKIRDV
+229 AEVDDKIRDV
-239 SVQVDL
+239 SVEADL
-245 SNYYTKSET
+245 SNYYTKAET
-254 YNKQEIE
+254 YNKQEVYNKQEIE
-261 TKIAQAGGSGGS
+261 AKIAQAGVS
-273 SVTSVNGQTG
+273 SVNSVNGQTG
-283 DVILNYVDISVYNQ
+283 DVVLNYVDISVYNQ
-297 LLEEFNQ
+297 
-304 LNKVDFIQHLEDFEG
+304 HLEDFDAAYGEVYNLRDELVN
-319 FKYETTETTDYLGQA
+319 FKDETRATTDYLGQA
-334 KQDKLVSGTNI
+334 KQDKLVSGSNI

-350 LSLLGSGDI
+350 QSVLGEGNI
-359 VINGSGGQ
+359 VINGGE
-367 STGGESTDLSNYY
+367 STGGESTELSNYY

-386 DKITDVSTYVTTYV
+386 DKITDVSQYV

-406 IPEVDDMISNV
+406 IPEIDDMIR
-417 SVDIDLSN
+417 DIDLSN

-436 EVYNKQEIETK
+436 EVYNKQEIEAK

-455 VNSVNGQTGDVIL
+455 VNSVNGQTGDVVL

-475 YNQLLEEFNQLNK
+475 YNQHLKDYNSHLEVSDEDANQLYQLK
-488 VDFIQHLE
+488 E
-496 DFEGFKYETTET
+496 DFLVLYDQVNSVDYNFKF
-508 TDYLGQAKQDK
+508 KQDK

-532 SLLGEGN
+532 SLLGSGDIQINLENNDYDHQN
-539 IAIQGG
+539 ILYADYQ
-545 ESTEHVNLT
+545 E
-554 LKEYNNL
+554 L
-561 SDAEKLNGKVYFI
+561 SEAEKLKNIVYHI
-574 TDISYCLYSDYQ
+574 TDYDIYFVNKSEYLQKITELEDRIKALEI
-586 NLYNTVNALKNRV
+586 NL
-599 NVLENSIKSPQN
+599 N
-611 NS
+611 N

>member
-10 VCNLGK
+10 ICNLGK

-93 NIGDFFIGTVQPGFK
+93 NIGDFFIGTVQSGFK

-129 DVDINDCDCVSKS
+129 NVDINDCDCVSKS

-163 SLVSSVNGQ
+163 DLVSSVNGQ
-172 TGDVNLNIPYKVSD
+172 TGDVYLNIPYKVSD

-207 TYVSNNYLKKG
+207 TYVSNNYLKNG

-229 QEVDDKIRDV
+229 QEVDYKITDVSDYVYDNYYTIQEVDDKIRDV
-239 SVQVDL
+239 S
-245 SNYYTKSET
+245 
-254 YNKQEIE
+254 
-261 TKIAQAGGSGGS
+261 
-273 SVTSVNGQTG
+273 
-283 DVILNYVDISVYNQ
+283 
-297 LLEEFNQ
+297 
-304 LNKVDFIQHLEDFEG
+304 
-319 FKYETTETTDYLGQA
+319 
-334 KQDKLVSGTNI
+334 
-345 KTING
+345 
-350 LSLLGSGDI
+350 
-359 VINGSGGQ
+359 
-367 STGGESTDLSNYY
+367 
-380 TKAEVD
+380 
-386 DKITDVSTYVTTYV
+386 TYV

-406 IPEVDDMISNV
+406 
-417 SVDIDLSN
+417 
-425 YYTKAETYNKQ
+425 KQ
-436 EVYNKQEIETK
+436 EIYNKQEIETK

-455 VNSVNGQTGDVIL
+455 VKSVNGQTGDVVL

-475 YNQLLEEFNQLNK
+475 YNQ
-488 VDFIQHLE
+488 HLE
-496 DFEGFKYETTET
+496 DFNLLFD
-508 TDYLGQAKQDK
+508 DYYNIHIEEYNTLFSSVSDVENSLRNKQDT
-519 LVSGTNIKTINGL
+519 LISGANIKTINGL
-532 SLLGEGN
+532 SVLGEGN
-539 IAIQGG
+539 IVINGG

-554 LKEYNNL
+554 LTEYNNL
-561 SDAEKLNGKVYFI
+561 SDAEKQNGKVYFI
-574 TDISYCLYSDYQ
+574 TDIAYCLQSDYDR
-586 NLYNTVNALKNRV
+586 LHDTVISLTNRV
-599 NVLENSIKSPQN
+599 KVLENSIKSTEN
-611 NS
+611 KS

>member
-10 VCNLGK
+10 ICNLGK

-40 PAFVVTQGTHTGS
+40 PAFVVTQGTHSGS

-93 NIGDFFIGTVQPGFK
+93 NIGDFFIGTVQSGFK

-129 DVDINDCDCVSKS
+129 NVDINDCDCVSKS

-163 SLVSSVNGQ
+163 ALVSSVNGQ
-172 TGDVNLNIPYKVSD
+172 TGDVYLNIPYKVSD

-196 SFVNNKITDVS
+196 SFVNNKITDIS
-207 TYVSNNYLKKG
+207 TYVSNNYLKNG

-239 SVQVDL
+239 SVEIDL
-245 SNYYTKSET
+245 SNYYTKEET

-261 TKIAQAGGSGGS
+261 TKIAQAGGS
-273 SVTSVNGQTG
+273 SVKSVNGQTG
-283 DVILNYVDISVYNQ
+283 DVVLNYVDISVYNQ
-297 LLEEFNQ
+297 
-304 LNKVDFIQHLEDFEG
+304 HLEDYNNHLGDFEG
-319 FKYETTETTDYLGQA
+319 FFEDQLNNNDIFEGGILSLYQD

-350 LSLLGSGDI
+350 
-359 VINGSGGQ
+359 
-367 STGGESTDLSNYY
+367 
-380 TKAEVD
+380 
-386 DKITDVSTYVTTYV
+386 
-400 YDNYYT
+400 
-406 IPEVDDMISNV
+406 
-417 SVDIDLSN
+417 
-425 YYTKAETYNKQ
+425 
-436 EVYNKQEIETK
+436 
-447 IAQAGVSS
+447 
-455 VNSVNGQTGDVIL
+455 
-468 NYVDISV
+468 ISV
-475 YNQLLEEFNQLNK
+475 
-488 VDFIQHLE
+488 
-496 DFEGFKYETTET
+496 
-508 TDYLGQAKQDK
+508 
-519 LVSGTNIKTINGL
+519 
-532 SLLGEGN
+532 LGEGN
-539 IAIQGG
+539 IVINGG

-554 LKEYNNL
+554 LTEYNNL
-561 SDAEKLNGKVYFI
+561 SDAEKQNGKVYFI
-574 TDISYCLYSDYQ
+574 TDIEYCLQTDYY
-586 NLYNTVNALKNRV
+586 NLRNTVISLTNRV
-599 NVLENSIKSPQN
+599 KVLENSIKSPEK
-611 NS
+611 

>member
-10 VCNLGK
+10 ICNLGK

-93 NIGDFFIGTVQPGFK
+93 NIGDFFIGTVQSGFK

-129 DVDINDCDCVSKS
+129 NVDINDCDCVSKS

-163 SLVSSVNGQ
+163 ALVSSVNGQ
-172 TGDVNLNIPYKVSD
+172 TGDVYLNIPYKVSD

-223 DNYYTK
+223 NNYYTK
-229 QEVDDKIRDV
+229 QEVDDKITDV
-239 SVQVDL
+239 STYVYNNYYTIQEVDDKISDVSLEIDL
-245 SNYYTKSET
+245 SNYYT
-254 YNKQEIE
+254 KQEIE
-261 TKIAQAGGSGGS
+261 TKIAQAGVS
-273 SVTSVNGQTG
+273 SVKSVNGQTG
-283 DVILNYVDISVYNQ
+283 DVVLNYVDINEYNSH
-297 LLEEFNQ
+297 LTGFNQ
-304 LNKVDFIQHLEDFEG
+304 TADDVDQLKEDFLVLDDNVNSV
-319 FKYETTETTDYLGQA
+319 DYNLKF

-350 LSLLGSGDI
+350 LS
-359 VINGSGGQ
+359 V
-367 STGGESTDLSNYY
+367 
-380 TKAEVD
+380 
-386 DKITDVSTYVTTYV
+386 
-400 YDNYYT
+400 
-406 IPEVDDMISNV
+406 
-417 SVDIDLSN
+417 
-425 YYTKAETYNKQ
+425 
-436 EVYNKQEIETK
+436 
-447 IAQAGVSS
+447 
-455 VNSVNGQTGDVIL
+455 
-468 NYVDISV
+468 
-475 YNQLLEEFNQLNK
+475 
-488 VDFIQHLE
+488 
-496 DFEGFKYETTET
+496 
-508 TDYLGQAKQDK
+508 
-519 LVSGTNIKTINGL
+519 
-532 SLLGEGN
+532 LGEGN
-539 IAIQGG
+539 IVINGG
-545 ESTEHVNLT
+545 QSTEHVNLT
-554 LKEYNNL
+554 LTEYNNL
-561 SDAEKLNGKVYFI
+561 SEAEKQNGKVYFI
-574 TDISYCLYSDYQ
+574 TDIAYCLQSDYDR
-586 NLYNTVNALKNRV
+586 LHDTVISLTNRV
-599 NVLENSIKSPQN
+599 KVLENSIKSTKN

>member
-40 PAFVVTQGTHTGS
+40 PAFVVTQGTHSGS

-79 VQSWANSVLLSVIK
+79 VQSWANGVLLSVIK
-93 NIGDFFIGTVQPGFK
+93 NIGDFYIGTVQSGFK

-129 DVDINDCDCVSKS
+129 NVDINDCDCVSKS

-163 SLVSSVNGQ
+163 ALVSSVNGQ
-172 TGDVNLNIPYKVSD
+172 TGDVYLNIPYKVSD

-239 SVQVDL
+239 SVEIDL
-245 SNYYTKSET
+245 SNYYTK
-254 YNKQEIE
+254 QEI
-261 TKIAQAGGSGGS
+261 
-273 SVTSVNGQTG
+273 
-283 DVILNYVDISVYNQ
+283 
-297 LLEEFNQ
+297 
-304 LNKVDFIQHLEDFEG
+304 
-319 FKYETTETTDYLGQA
+319 
-334 KQDKLVSGTNI
+334 
-345 KTING
+345 
-350 LSLLGSGDI
+350 
-359 VINGSGGQ
+359 
-367 STGGESTDLSNYY
+367 
-380 TKAEVD
+380 D

-406 IPEVDDMISNV
+406 IPEVDDKIRDV
-417 SVDIDLSN
+417 SVEIDLSN
-425 YYTKAETYNKQ
+425 YYTKSEI
-436 EVYNKQEIETK
+436 YNKQEIETK

-455 VNSVNGQTGDVIL
+455 VNSVNGQTGDVVL

-475 YNQLLEEFNQLNK
+475 YNQHLRDYNSHLTGFNQYADD
-488 VDFIQHLE
+488 VDQLKD
-496 DFEGFKYETTET
+496 DFLVLDDQVNSVQYNF
-508 TDYLGQAKQDK
+508 QFKQDT

-532 SLLGEGN
+532 SLLGTGDIVIN
-539 IAIQGG
+539 GG

-554 LKEYNNL
+554 LTEYNNL
-561 SDAEKLNGKVYFI
+561 SDAEKQNGKVYFI
-574 TDISYCLYSDYQ
+574 TDIAYCLQSDYQ
-586 NLYNTVNALKNRV
+586 ALHDTVISLTNRV
-599 NVLENSIKSPQN
+599 KVLENSIKSPQN

>member
-93 NIGDFFIGTVQPGFK
+93 NIGDFFIGTVQSGFK

-123 YVTLAI
+123 YVTLSI
-129 DVDINDCDCVSKS
+129 NVDINDCDCVSKS

-163 SLVSSVNGQ
+163 ALVSSVNGQ
-172 TGDVNLNIPYKVSD
+172 TGDVYLNIPYKVSD

-207 TYVSNNYLKKG
+207 TYVSNNYLKIG

-239 SVQVDL
+239 SVDVDL
-245 SNYYTKSET
+245 SNYYTKQET
-254 YNKQEIE
+254 
-261 TKIAQAGGSGGS
+261 
-273 SVTSVNGQTG
+273 
-283 DVILNYVDISVYNQ
+283 
-297 LLEEFNQ
+297 
-304 LNKVDFIQHLEDFEG
+304 
-319 FKYETTETTDYLGQA
+319 
-334 KQDKLVSGTNI
+334 
-345 KTING
+345 
-350 LSLLGSGDI
+350 
-359 VINGSGGQ
+359 
-367 STGGESTDLSNYY
+367 
-380 TKAEVD
+380 
-386 DKITDVSTYVTTYV
+386 
-400 YDNYYT
+400 
-406 IPEVDDMISNV
+406 
-417 SVDIDLSN
+417 
-425 YYTKAETYNKQ
+425 
-436 EVYNKQEIETK
+436 YNKQEIETK

-455 VNSVNGQTGDVIL
+455 VKSVNGQTGDVVL
-468 NYVDISV
+468 NYVDINE
-475 YNQLLEEFNQLNK
+475 YNLHLTGFNQYADD
-488 VDFIQHLE
+488 VDQLKE
-496 DFEGFKYETTET
+496 DFLVLDDQVNSV
-508 TDYLGQAKQDK
+508 DYNFRFKQDK
-519 LVSGTNIKTINGL
+519 LESGKNIKTINGL
-532 SLLGEGN
+532 SVLGEGN
-539 IAIQGG
+539 IVINSSD
-545 ESTEHVNLT
+545 STEHVNLT
-554 LKEYNNL
+554 LTEYNNL
-561 SDAEKLNGKVYFI
+561 SDAEKQNGKVYFI
-574 TDISYCLYSDYQ
+574 TDIAYCLQADYDR
-586 NLYNTVNALKNRV
+586 LHDTVISLTNRV
-599 NVLENSIKSPQN
+599 KVLENSIKAPKN

>member
-10 VCNLGK
+10 ICNLGK

-93 NIGDFFIGTVQPGFK
+93 NIGDFYIGTVQSGFK

-129 DVDINDCDCVSKS
+129 NVDINDCDCVSKS

-163 SLVSSVNGQ
+163 TLVSSVNGQ
-172 TGDVNLNIPYKVSD
+172 TGDVYLNIPYKVSD

-207 TYVSNNYLKKG
+207 TYVSNNYLKNG

-239 SVQVDL
+239 SVDIDL
-245 SNYYTKSET
+245 SNYYTKQEVYDKIRDVSAEIDTLWEISDGFQIQLNET
-254 YNKQEIE
+254 
-261 TKIAQAGGSGGS
+261 
-273 SVTSVNGQTG
+273 
-283 DVILNYVDISVYNQ
+283 ILNVD
-297 LLEEFNQ
+297 
-304 LNKVDFIQHLEDFEG
+304 
-319 FKYETTETTDYLGQA
+319 ETQNILQG
-334 KQDKLVSGTNI
+334 KQDTLVSGTNI

-350 LSLLGSGDI
+350 LSLLGTGDI
-359 VINGSGGQ
+359 QIKLENNDYDHQNILYADYQELSETEKLKNIVYHI
-367 STGGESTDLSNYY
+367 TDYDIYFVNKSEYLQ
-380 TKAEVD
+380 
-386 DKITDVSTYVTTYV
+386 KIT
-400 YDNYYT
+400 
-406 IPEVDDMISNV
+406 E
-417 SVDIDLSN
+417 
-425 YYTKAETYNKQ
+425 
-436 EVYNKQEIETK
+436 
-447 IAQAGVSS
+447 
-455 VNSVNGQTGDVIL
+455 
-468 NYVDISV
+468 
-475 YNQLLEEFNQLNK
+475 
-488 VDFIQHLE
+488 LE
-496 DFEGFKYETTET
+496 DRIKALET
-508 TDYLGQAKQDK
+508 
-519 LVSGTNIKTINGL
+519 
-532 SLLGEGN
+532 
-539 IAIQGG
+539 
-545 ESTEHVNLT
+545 NL
-554 LKEYNNL
+554 NN
-561 SDAEKLNGKVYFI
+561 
-574 TDISYCLYSDYQ
+574 
-586 NLYNTVNALKNRV
+586 
-599 NVLENSIKSPQN
+599 
-611 NS
+611 

>member
-10 VCNLGK
+10 ICNLGK

-93 NIGDFFIGTVQPGFK
+93 NIGDFFIGTVQSGFK

-129 DVDINDCDCVSKS
+129 NVDINDCDCVSKS

-163 SLVSSVNGQ
+163 DLVSSVNGQ
-172 TGDVNLNIPYKVSD
+172 TGDVYLNIPYKVSD

-207 TYVSNNYLKKG
+207 TYVSNNYLKIG

-229 QEVDDKIRDV
+229 QEIDDKIRDV
-239 SVQVDL
+239 SVEIDL
-245 SNYYTKSET
+245 SNYYTKEET

-261 TKIAQAGGSGGS
+261 TKISQAGVS
-273 SVTSVNGQTG
+273 SVKSVNGQTG
-283 DVILNYVDISVYNQ
+283 DVFLDYVDISVYNSHLADVDNLWEISDGLQ
-297 LLEEFNQ
+297 RQ
-304 LNKVDFIQHLEDFEG
+304 LNDCMGDIRNLF
-319 FKYETTETTDYLGQA
+319 TD

-350 LSLLGSGDI
+350 LSLLGTGDI
-359 VINGSGGQ
+359 QIKPENNDYDHQNILYADYQELSETEKLKNIVYHI
-367 STGGESTDLSNYY
+367 TDYDIYFVNKSEYLQ
-380 TKAEVD
+380 
-386 DKITDVSTYVTTYV
+386 KIT
-400 YDNYYT
+400 
-406 IPEVDDMISNV
+406 E
-417 SVDIDLSN
+417 
-425 YYTKAETYNKQ
+425 
-436 EVYNKQEIETK
+436 
-447 IAQAGVSS
+447 
-455 VNSVNGQTGDVIL
+455 
-468 NYVDISV
+468 
-475 YNQLLEEFNQLNK
+475 
-488 VDFIQHLE
+488 LE
-496 DFEGFKYETTET
+496 DR
-508 TDYLGQAKQDK
+508 
-519 LVSGTNIKTINGL
+519 IKALEINL
-532 SLLGEGN
+532 
-539 IAIQGG
+539 
-545 ESTEHVNLT
+545 
-554 LKEYNNL
+554 NN
-561 SDAEKLNGKVYFI
+561 
-574 TDISYCLYSDYQ
+574 
-586 NLYNTVNALKNRV
+586 
-599 NVLENSIKSPQN
+599 
-611 NS
+611 

>member
-40 PAFVVTQGTHTGS
+40 PAFVVTQGTHSGS

-93 NIGDFFIGTVQPGFK
+93 NIGDFYIGTVQSGFK

-129 DVDINDCDCVSKS
+129 NVDINDCDCVSKS

-163 SLVSSVNGQ
+163 ALVSSVNGQ
-172 TGDVNLNIPYKVSD
+172 TGDVYLNIPYKVSD

-239 SVQVDL
+239 SVDVDL
-245 SNYYTKSET
+245 SNYYTKAET

-261 TKIAQAGGSGGS
+261 TKISQAGGGS
-273 SVTSVNGQTG
+273 SVKSVNGQTG
-283 DVILNYVDISVYNQ
+283 DVVLNYVDISVYNYHLADLDNLWETSDSLYEQ
-297 LLEEFNQ
+297 YNQ
-304 LNKVDFIQHLEDFEG
+304 MNAELDEIRNSLQG
-319 FKYETTETTDYLGQA
+319 

-359 VINGSGGQ
+359 VINGGG
-367 STGGESTDLSNYY
+367 
-380 TKAEVD
+380 
-386 DKITDVSTYVTTYV
+386 
-400 YDNYYT
+400 
-406 IPEVDDMISNV
+406 
-417 SVDIDLSN
+417 SV
-425 YYTKAETYNKQ
+425 
-436 EVYNKQEIETK
+436 
-447 IAQAGVSS
+447 
-455 VNSVNGQTGDVIL
+455 
-468 NYVDISV
+468 
-475 YNQLLEEFNQLNK
+475 
-488 VDFIQHLE
+488 
-496 DFEGFKYETTET
+496 
-508 TDYLGQAKQDK
+508 
-519 LVSGTNIKTINGL
+519 
-532 SLLGEGN
+532 
-539 IAIQGG
+539 
-545 ESTEHVNLT
+545 EHVNLT
-554 LKEYNNL
+554 LTEYNNL
-561 SDAEKLNGKVYFI
+561 SDAEKQNGKVYFI
-574 TDISYCLYSDYQ
+574 TDIAYCLQSDYDR
-586 NLYNTVNALKNRV
+586 LHDTVISLTNRV
-599 NVLENSIKSPQN
+599 KVLENSIKSPQN
-611 NS
+611 N